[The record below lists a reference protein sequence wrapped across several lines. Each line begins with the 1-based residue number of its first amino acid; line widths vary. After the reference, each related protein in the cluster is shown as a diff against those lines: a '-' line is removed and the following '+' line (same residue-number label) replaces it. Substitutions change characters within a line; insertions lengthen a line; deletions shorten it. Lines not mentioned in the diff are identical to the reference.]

1 MPAPAARKDPVRR
14 LADTLVRQAKADPKK
29 ATTLAVLVT
38 VMAVMWYRVM
48 SGGAGGPSSAS
59 AYQVP
64 GAFGASTAFGAAP
77 GTPTSADAAARPTRS
92 AAAIAALQEWALRR
106 PIAPLSRNLFVVN
119 YDLFPTDGAR
129 PPETAV
135 RVDRGDGFW
144 DQLAKS
150 MAARADQIKEHRA
163 RVETLRAEAARLK
176 VQSTL
181 MGASPKALVNGRL
194 VGVGD
199 VVASFRVTR
208 IEARRIVVE
217 REGIK
222 FGLRFN

>member
-38 VMAVMWYRVM
+38 VMAVMRYRVM
-48 SGGAGGPSSAS
+48 AGGAGGPSSAS

-64 GAFGASTAFGAAP
+64 GAFGASTAFAATTGPDTAAP
-77 GTPTSADAAARPTRS
+77 RPSRS

-119 YDLFPTDGAR
+119 YDLFPTDGAH
-129 PPETAV
+129 PPEIAI
-135 RVDRGDGFW
+135 RIDHGDGFW

-163 RVETLRAEAARLK
+163 RIETLRAEAARLK